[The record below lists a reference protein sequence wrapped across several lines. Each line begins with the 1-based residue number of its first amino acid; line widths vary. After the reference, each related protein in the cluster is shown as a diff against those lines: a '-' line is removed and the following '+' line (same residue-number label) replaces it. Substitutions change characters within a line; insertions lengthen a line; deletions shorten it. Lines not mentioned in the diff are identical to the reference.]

1 MVEET
6 AEALRRYIDDGQ
18 FEVPPISEVAAR
30 ITELTSNPDVSAAAI
45 VELVQHDPGLASAL
59 LRYANSAALGARVEI
74 VSVHQ
79 AVVHLGIECV
89 SQVALAASLRS
100 GVFDAPAYAVL
111 TKVHWVRSI
120 SAALVAKRIA
130 RLLAQNV
137 EVAFLCGL
145 LWPIGAMLVL
155 RALGEMPTR
164 PGLLAENEADILSIE
179 MNARF
184 REAAI
189 ESWSLPK
196 VVSDALGP
204 SASASEKTAEAH
216 IASLAYEIAPQLL
229 VEGPHDIGA
238 LTALPAAESLNLYP
252 DHFEQLLSQGKELGI
267 EIEAMR

>member
-1 MVEET
+1 MIEET
-6 AEALRRYIDDGQ
+6 AEALHRHIEDGRFQ
-18 FEVPPISEVAAR
+18 VPPISEVAAR
-30 ITELTSNPDVSAAAI
+30 LTELTSNPDVSAAAI
-45 VELVQHDPGLASAL
+45 VELVHHDPGLASAL

-89 SQVALAASLRS
+89 TQVALAASLRS

-111 TKVHWVRSI
+111 TKAHWVRSI
-120 SAALVAKRIA
+120 STALVAKRIA

-164 PGLLAENEADILSIE
+164 SGLPAEDEADVLATE
-179 MNARF
+179 MNERF

-189 ESWSLPK
+189 EAWSLPK
-196 VVSDALGP
+196 VVSEALGT
-204 SASASEKTAEAH
+204 SASATAKPVEAQ

-229 VEGPHDIGA
+229 VEGPHDVTA

-252 DHFEQLLSQGKELGI
+252 EHFEELFSQGEMLGI